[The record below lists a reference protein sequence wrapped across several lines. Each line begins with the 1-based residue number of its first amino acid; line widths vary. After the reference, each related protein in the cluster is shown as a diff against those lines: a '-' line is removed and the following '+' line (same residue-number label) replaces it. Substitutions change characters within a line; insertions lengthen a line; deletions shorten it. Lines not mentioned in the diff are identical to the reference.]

1 MLFGRVPVVIQTEA
15 AECGIACLAMIAG
28 YHGHRLDLG
37 TLRRRHPVSIKG
49 VTLKSLIKVAKDL
62 HFSCRALRLDL
73 EDLSQIQLPAILHWD
88 MDHFVVLKKVAR
100 SHLVLHDPAYG
111 AKRISI
117 SEAGK
122 HLTGVALELFP
133 VEGFSRRDDRATLK
147 FSSLLPHI
155 RGSSA
160 ALLQV
165 FALSL
170 ILELFVLASPFY
182 LQFVIDEVVA
192 RGDADLLFVLALGFG
207 LVAGLKVAAT
217 AIRSLILLILQNA
230 IHLQMGVRLFRH
242 LIRLPISYFEKRH
255 IGDVLSRF
263 ISLEPIRNVLAEGLI
278 VGLIDGIMAAATLTM
293 MFIYSK
299 QLTAVVLVA
308 FALYVLLRISLY
320 RMLRNRALNRIY
332 AKAKEDSNF
341 IESVRAIQSIK
352 IFNRESER
360 ENQWLNRYSDVV
372 SANVRLGRAQVTFKT
387 LNDLLFGFENVVVIY
402 LAARLALD
410 NVLTIG
416 MIFAFMAYKI
426 QFVEKSV
433 QLVEKGID
441 FRLLELH
448 LERLSDIALS
458 PPEPGHEQPLTYV
471 RPIQGKIELKDV
483 SFRYAST
490 EPFVIEKLNLT
501 AEPGET
507 VTIVGPSGCGKTTLV
522 KIMLGLIEP
531 TSGEVLI
538 DGIPLSGIGVKAY
551 REQTAAVMQ
560 EDELLSGAIADN
572 ICFFDSAFDQQRMF
586 QCAQIAGIH
595 DDLMAMPMTYNSLV
609 GDMGSCLSSGQ
620 KQRVLLARALYH
632 QPKILFVD
640 EGTAHVD
647 VEMESKIYDNLKS
660 LKVTLICIAHRP
672 GVLAY
677 SDKVFRLDGGTVAL
691 ISPPKA
697 GSRRKVSFP
706 HFQRGPFLLGY
717 KSKKIYDRL
726 DSGSARPT
734 EGFAHH

>member
-1 MLFGRVPVVIQTEA
+1 MHFGRVPVVMQTEA

-28 YHGHRLDLG
+28 YHGHRIDLG
-37 TLRRRHPVSIKG
+37 TLRRRHPVSLKG
-49 VTLKSLIKVAKDL
+49 VTLKSLMKVARDL

-73 EDLSQIQLPAILHWD
+73 EHLSELQLPAILHWD
-88 MDHFVVLKKVAR
+88 MDHFVVLKKVTR

-111 AKRISI
+111 VKRLSV

-122 HLTGVALELFP
+122 HLTGIALELFP
-133 VEGFSRRDDRATLK
+133 VEGFSEKDDRARLK
-147 FSSLLPHI
+147 FSSLWPHI

-165 FALSL
+165 FVLSL
-170 ILELFVLASPFY
+170 ILSLFVLVSPFY

-192 RGDADLLFVLALGFG
+192 RGDADLLLVLALGFG
-207 LVAGLKVAAT
+207 LVAGLQVAAT

-263 ISLEPIRNVLAEGLI
+263 LSLEPIRNVLAEGLI
-278 VGLIDGIMAAATLTM
+278 VGMIDGIMAAATLTM

-299 QLTAVVLVA
+299 QLAAVVLVA
-308 FALYVLLRISLY
+308 FAIYVLLRIALY
-320 RMLRNRALNRIY
+320 RMLRSRALNAIY

-341 IESVRAIQSIK
+341 IETVRAIQSIK

-360 ENQWLNRYSDVV
+360 ETQWLNRYSDVV

-387 LNDLLFGFENVVVIY
+387 LNDLLFGLENVLVVY
-402 LAARLALD
+402 LAARLALG

-416 MIFAFMAYKI
+416 MIFAFMAYKM
-426 QFVEKSV
+426 QFVEKAV

-448 LERLSDIALS
+448 LERLSDIALT
-458 PPEPGHEQPLTYV
+458 PIEAGQERALTYV
-471 RPIQGKIELKDV
+471 RPIMGSIELKNV

-490 EPFVIEKLNLT
+490 EPFVIENLNLT
-501 AEPGET
+501 VDAGEA

-522 KIMLGLIEP
+522 KIMLGLLEP

-538 DGIPLSGIGVKAY
+538 DGVPLSGIGIRAY
-551 REQTAAVMQ
+551 REQIAAVMQ
-560 EDELLSGAIADN
+560 EDELLSGTVADN
-572 ICFFDSAFDQQRMF
+572 ICFFDTGFDQQRMY
-586 QCAQIAGIH
+586 QCAQLAGIH
-595 DDLMAMPMTYNSLV
+595 DDLMAMPMTYTSLV

-620 KQRVLLARALYH
+620 KQRVLLARALYRH
-632 QPKILFVD
+632 PKILFVD

-647 VEMESKIYDNLKS
+647 VEMEGKIYDNLGS
-660 LKVTLICIAHRP
+660 LGLTLICVAHRP
-672 GVLAY
+672 GALAY
-677 SDKVFRLDGGTVAL
+677 CDKVFSFNGSHVSVAPPPPSGRISDLRRLA
-691 ISPPKA
+691 
-697 GSRRKVSFP
+697 
-706 HFQRGPFLLGY
+706 
-717 KSKKIYDRL
+717 
-726 DSGSARPT
+726 
-734 EGFAHH
+734 